1 LSDRISLA
9 DGNDVTSQLPPPTA
23 AELAGTLTQPLAEG
37 EHTVAVKVFDRAG
50 NQAVIRPHV
59 FTVDTVPPVVVIEV
73 PHDGDFLGDGQQLI
87 RIAYSDPN
95 GDAPDGTIDPASVKV
110 TVDGVDKDGKAV
122 HSEWTGKFDGKDYP
136 VTGNPNE
143 DARSYKKIDDH
154 TLEFTSKKDGKA
166 GVTGKVVLA
175 ADGKSRTVTT
185 TVTDSSGK
193 KTTSVAVYDKQ

>member
-1 LSDRISLA
+1 MRTILASL
-9 DGNDVTSQLPPPTA
+9 VMF
-23 AELAGTLTQPLAEG
+23 LAGLALCF
-37 EHTVAVKVFDRAG
+37 AA
-50 NQAVIRPHV
+50 
-59 FTVDTVPPVVVIEV
+59 
-73 PHDGDFLGDGQQLI
+73 
-87 RIAYSDPN
+87 DPN
-95 GDAPDGTIDPASVKV
+95 MGTWKLNEAKSKFSPGATKNNTVVYEAAGENVKI

-122 HSEWTGKFDGKDYP
+122 HSDWTGKFDGKDYP

-166 GVTGKVVLA
+166 GVTGKVVVA
-175 ADGKSRTVTT
+175 ADGRSRTVTT